1 MQVRSVIDV
10 NVGLLRIHE
19 KKVHK
24 VYHHFEKIVDGFKF
38 DNKKY
43 IEVLSAMYAGDEL
56 DKNKCEECNFKTHSA
71 GLLKL
76 HASNSNQQTSE

>member
-1 MQVRSVIDV
+1 M
-10 NVGLLRIHE
+10 GLLRIHE

-24 VYHHFEKIVDGFKF
+24 VYYNFEKIVDEFKL

-43 IEVLSAMYAGDEL
+43 FEMLSAMYDGDEL
-56 DKNKCEECNFKTHSA
+56 NNNKCEECNFKTHSA

-76 HASNSNQQTSE
+76 HALNSHQQTSDYRRSM